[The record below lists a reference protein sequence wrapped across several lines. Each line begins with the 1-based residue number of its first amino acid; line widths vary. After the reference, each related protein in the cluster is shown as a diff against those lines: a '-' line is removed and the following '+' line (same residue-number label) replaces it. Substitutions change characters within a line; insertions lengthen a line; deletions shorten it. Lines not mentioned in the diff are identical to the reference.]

1 MGSSLGGFF
10 LVCECLCK
18 RILSSQQPDV
28 CRAIPLHNYLRTSG
42 TSKRSERA
50 SSSSV
55 SFSLSLIVS
64 SSLST
69 LSALFLPTSSL
80 LVFRAF
86 FFIFSHIQ
94 SFLFPSLSF
103 TTPPCTHSFLYSPLS
118 CCTAPM
124 PEHMHVS
131 VVPPLH
137 QHIQS
142 LLFFSSSW
150 WPPCILPPS
159 LVFLVL
165 CCFHLSFLLT
175 LVKTSPPP
183 QAATTAEPICYSNSF
198 SQKIVTWCVH
208 VLHIRSINN
217 HANYYIHGKQRRES
231 HVRKYVLCI
240 THRKSDL
247 TNDSAAEVIIYIIH
261 NQRWK
266 RYSDATDT
274 TMQKY
279 PITSPVF

>member
-1 MGSSLGGFF
+1 M
-10 LVCECLCK
+10 LVLYHPC
-18 RILSSQQPDV
+18 INTYNP
-28 CRAIPLHNYLRTSG
+28 YY
-42 TSKRSERA
+42 
-50 SSSSV
+50 
-55 SFSLSLIVS
+55 FSLPAGGHL
-64 SSLST
+64 
-69 LSALFLPTSSL
+69 
-80 LVFRAF
+80 AF
-86 FFIFSHIQ
+86 S
-94 SFLFPSLSF
+94 
-103 TTPPCTHSFLYSPLS
+103 
-118 CCTAPM
+118 
-124 PEHMHVS
+124 
-131 VVPPLH
+131 
-137 QHIQS
+137 
-142 LLFFSSSW
+142 
-150 WPPCILPPS
+150 PPS

>member
-1 MGSSLGGFF
+1 
-10 LVCECLCK
+10 
-18 RILSSQQPDV
+18 
-28 CRAIPLHNYLRTSG
+28 
-42 TSKRSERA
+42 
-50 SSSSV
+50 
-55 SFSLSLIVS
+55 
-64 SSLST
+64 
-69 LSALFLPTSSL
+69 
-80 LVFRAF
+80 
-86 FFIFSHIQ
+86 
-94 SFLFPSLSF
+94 
-103 TTPPCTHSFLYSPLS
+103 
-118 CCTAPM
+118 M
-124 PEHMHVS
+124 PEHMHVSVFLS

-175 LVKTSPPP
+175 LVKTSPTP

-198 SQKIVTWCVH
+198 SQKIVTWCMH

-274 TMQKY
+274 TLQKY
-279 PITSPVF
+279 PITNKSTKCTLKYQK